1 MIKLNKVV
9 IFMEMNNKEIGKRIM
24 RLQKEYGYSQ
34 DQLSELLG
42 FSKNHLSGIECGKY
56 TATTPFIFKLCSVLG
71 RTPDYFLIG
80 RVSATT
86 DEITDLVRQLPE
98 DQQELIIKLLKVY
111 LDAQNKSE
119 SK

>member
-1 MIKLNKVV
+1 MR
-9 IFMEMNNKEIGKRIM
+9 EIHSYNT
-24 RLQKEYGYSQ
+24 LHFQA
-34 DQLSELLG
+34 LLRPW
-42 FSKNHLSGIECGKY
+42 SN
-56 TATTPFIFKLCSVLG
+56 
-71 RTPDYFLIG
+71 PDYFLIG